1 MAVMASGGN
10 SSASEIVKSVSKKQD
25 VQGRSA
31 WLIARPYDHRR
42 DWLLR
47 AWEGICLLPNRG
59 LGVRKSLPADIRRM
73 SGGIELGLDWSSRAS
88 PKLGEQE
95 YGQSRSSA
103 VSSLSSSPMNP
114 IAVIPKSTTH
124 VFWRAVE
131 AGAREGAKEAGAE
144 IMWKGSLKEDD
155 PAQQIQIFEQF
166 VAQDVGGIVLAPID
180 DAALKRPVAIAMQK
194 GIPVVIMDSTFEG
207 EPLKD
212 FVCSVSTNNHHAGE
226 MAGEQLGKLLHG
238 KGKVVLFRYIEVCAS
253 TGQREAGFLAAI
265 KRFPE
270 IQVIVDN
277 RYSSGTT
284 ISEAHSAAL
293 NMLDKLKEADG
304 IFCSNEPSTLGILFA
319 LKQNNLAGSK
329 KLVGFD
335 TSPGLVEGLKSGEI
349 KALVAQNPKK
359 MGREAVQALIAIMK
373 GETVPAVI
381 DTGAAVVTKENL
393 ATSEIQAL
401 LFQSKDIQWSW
412 VSDTV
417 ALKDLQAIPKPP

>member
-73 SGGIELGLDWSSRAS
+73 SGGIELGLDWSSRGA
-88 PKLGEQE
+88 PKHGEQE

-103 VSSLSSSPMNP
+103 VASLNSSPMNP

-124 VFWRAVE
+124 FFWRAVE
-131 AGAREGAKEAGAE
+131 GGAREGAKEAGAE
-144 IMWKGSLKEDD
+144 MIWKGSLKEDD
-155 PAQQIQIFEQF
+155 AAQQIQIFEQF
-166 VAQDVGGIVLAPID
+166 VAEDMGGIVLAPID
-180 DAALKRPVAIAMQK
+180 DAALKRPVAAAMQK
-194 GIPVVIMDSTFEG
+194 GIPVVIMDSAFEG

-212 FVCSVSTNNHHAGE
+212 FVCTVSTNNHHAGE
-226 MAGEQLGKLLHG
+226 IAGEQLGKLLHG
-238 KGKVVLFRYIEVCAS
+238 KGKVVLFRFIEVCAS

-265 KRFPE
+265 KKFPE
-270 IQVIVDN
+270 IQVIVDD
-277 RYSSGTT
+277 RYSGTT
-284 ISEAHSAAL
+284 ISKAHSAAL

-304 IFCSNEPSTLGILFA
+304 IFCSNEPSTLGMLLA

-335 TSPGLVEGLKSGEI
+335 TSPGLVEGLKRGEI
-349 KALVAQNPKK
+349 QALVGQNPKK
-359 MGREAVQALIAIMK
+359 MGREAVQALVARMK
-373 GETVPAVI
+373 GETVPPVI

-393 ATSEIQAL
+393 ATPEIQAL
-401 LFQSKDIQWSW
+401 LVQPKDMQWSW